1 MDEFSSAPSSLNEV
15 TQFIECH
22 EMWREYAAVAKR
34 IKDGQDVSTQDA
46 NFCSVA
52 VGALLLYSSWQ
63 RPGAVEHCTLNE
75 FKARK
80 TEKRQDGTETIVI
93 AVKNHKTAL
102 KGPAKLVFGAVDL
115 EKLLLYADVVRRYLD
130 PNNSSPYLFV
140 RHGGGQLTQ
149 LSNRIKAVG
158 YSKVATF

>member
-1 MDEFSSAPSSLNEV
+1 ML
-15 TQFIECH
+15 H
-22 EMWREYAAVAKR
+22 EYAAVAKR
-34 IKDGQDVSTQDA
+34 IEDGQDVSTQDA

-93 AVKNHKTAL
+93 VVKNHKPAL
-102 KGPAKLVFGAVDL
+102 KGPATTYG
-115 EKLLLYADVVRRYLD
+115 RYKQLMLWYC
-130 PNNSSPYLFV
+130 PFYMHFVLQRVYWSMRICQTPIRLRPSSRQRSCNP
-140 RHGGGQLTQ
+140 
-149 LSNRIKAVG
+149 
-158 YSKVATF
+158 KVCNLQ